1 MRPLAALPRPQL
13 GAGKG
18 ISTGT
23 DVKSVC
29 DCVIIIG
36 LEHFH
41 GCEAI
46 FAEVIL
52 HIYHHLDCNL

>member
-1 MRPLAALPRPQL
+1 M
-13 GAGKG
+13 
-18 ISTGT
+18 
-23 DVKSVC
+23 KSVC